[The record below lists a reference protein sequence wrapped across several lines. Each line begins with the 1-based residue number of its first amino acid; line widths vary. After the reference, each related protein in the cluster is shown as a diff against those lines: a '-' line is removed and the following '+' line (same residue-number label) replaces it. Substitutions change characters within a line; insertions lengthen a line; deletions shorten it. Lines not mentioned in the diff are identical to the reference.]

1 MKEWIFARLGEN
13 STWRGLI
20 LLAGLLGAHLEPNQK
35 EAFVGAALAII
46 ALINVFRTSTIPG
59 GEFNPNA
66 PVKRPLQ

>member
-20 LLAGLLGAHLEPNQK
+20 LLVGVIGWHFSTEQQN
-35 EAFVGAALAII
+35 AFMQAALAII
-46 ALINVFRTSTIPG
+46 GLINVFRTSTIPG

-66 PVKRPLQ
+66 PVKRPIQ